1 MDSPTKEP
9 SSPGTDISSGKPVD
23 AGKTTIPAPRSW
35 GVASDSIEQ
44 PEPPSGKS
52 GTSPGGTAGSAERDT
67 PEFAATRPFGSS
79 VIEADSPDSGVGAAT
94 NETTRSPRPRTST
107 EPPAATT
114 SPALGTSPDPTA
126 PAAAEAGKPA
136 KPEPGA
142 AAGAQATTARA
153 AAGADAAPDGN
164 AHAGASAKPDT
175 TAPAGTSAKPDTA
188 GAGQN
193 AKPAGTTA
201 GAAASGLTAGS
212 TTGTAEATGR
222 GRDGDPGDGTP
233 GSGGD
238 LGATKTGLP
247 AVKEPALA
255 GSAAFGLAR
264 LTRRRLRP
272 PATPRHAAVPL
283 NPLLRRFP
291 AVHGMAQRSLDG
303 AAAWR
308 RGRWGRLTLPGLLLL
323 ALLGAAGTAGGVLVP
338 ATAGNR
344 ATDPPPAATP
354 TPGAADTALPVPAT
368 DVPLPPLVT
377 DLPVAPTGS
386 ATPAAPVP
394 GARPADALAAWAQQ
408 VGAKVDIPPVA
419 MQAYGYAEWVVGQRQ
434 PNCHLNWTTLAAIG
448 RVESNHG
455 RANGAALL
463 PDGESNPPI
472 HGLPLDGQGDRKLIP
487 DTDQGRLD
495 GDTTYDRA
503 IGSMQFIPTTWALWK
518 VDADNDGVTDPNDI
532 DDAALAAGNYLC
544 ANDKDLSTTEDW
556 WNAIL
561 TYNNVEPYAQSVY
574 EAANDFG
581 VRSQT

>member
-1 MDSPTKEP
+1 MTTDAKEP
-9 SSPGTDISSGKPVD
+9 PR
-23 AGKTTIPAPRSW
+23 TT
-35 GVASDSIEQ
+35 G
-44 PEPPSGKS
+44 
-52 GTSPGGTAGSAERDT
+52 
-67 PEFAATRPFGSS
+67 
-79 VIEADSPDSGVGAAT
+79 
-94 NETTRSPRPRTST
+94 SPRPRTPT
-107 EPPAATT
+107 ESPATTPIPATTTTAAPTTAAASAATPASASIPATVATVAPGAAPATGATPTPAA
-114 SPALGTSPDPTA
+114 PAEP
-126 PAAAEAGKPA
+126 GKPA
-136 KPEPGA
+136 KPDATGKPTDAATGENAKPDQATRPGSGAEPDASATDGAPGA
-142 AAGAQATTARA
+142 AKNGKN
-153 AAGADAAPDGN
+153 G
-164 AHAGASAKPDT
+164 
-175 TAPAGTSAKPDTA
+175 TA
-188 GAGQN
+188 GAG
-193 AKPAGTTA
+193 
-201 GAAASGLTAGS
+201 
-212 TTGTAEATGR
+212 
-222 GRDGDPGDGTP
+222 
-233 GSGGD
+233 GD
-238 LGATKTGLP
+238 LGTTKTDLP
-247 AVKEPALA
+247 PVKEPALA

-272 PATPRHAAVPL
+272 PTAPRHAAVPL

-338 ATAGNR
+338 AAAGDR
-344 ATDPPPAATP
+344 VTEPPPAATP
-354 TPGAADTALPVPAT
+354 APGAADTGLPVPAT

-377 DLPVAPTGS
+377 DVPVAPTGS
-386 ATPAAPVP
+386 ATPTAPVP

-419 MQAYGYAEWVVGQRQ
+419 LQAYGYAEWVVAQRQ

-472 HGLPLDGQGDRKLIP
+472 YGLPLDGQGDRKLIP

-495 GDTTYDRA
+495 SDTTYDRA

-581 VRSQT
+581 LRSQT

>member
-1 MDSPTKEP
+1 MTPATTGSPRPRPSAEP
-9 SSPGTDISSGKPVD
+9 
-23 AGKTTIPAPRSW
+23 PAPAAPAAKER
-35 GVASDSIEQ
+35 
-44 PEPPSGKS
+44 PSGSPAPDRRTTAASAASAAS
-52 GTSPGGTAGSAERDT
+52 GDAASAEAASADPARGATPAATAGSAAAVT
-67 PEFAATRPFGSS
+67 PRTGDGA
-79 VIEADSPDSGVGAAT
+79 SPDKAAERGTDAKPSTAAGGAA
-94 NETTRSPRPRTST
+94 
-107 EPPAATT
+107 
-114 SPALGTSPDPTA
+114 
-126 PAAAEAGKPA
+126 
-136 KPEPGA
+136 
-142 AAGAQATTARA
+142 
-153 AAGADAAPDGN
+153 
-164 AHAGASAKPDT
+164 
-175 TAPAGTSAKPDTA
+175 
-188 GAGQN
+188 
-193 AKPAGTTA
+193 
-201 GAAASGLTAGS
+201 
-212 TTGTAEATGR
+212 
-222 GRDGDPGDGTP
+222 GDP
-233 GSGGD
+233 
-238 LGATKTGLP
+238 GATKTDLP
-247 AVKEPALA
+247 PVAQPALA
-255 GSAAFGLAR
+255 GGAALGLAR

-272 PATPRHAAVPL
+272 PTAPRHAAVPL

-308 RGRWGRLTLPGLLLL
+308 RGRWGRLTLPGLLFL

-338 ATAGNR
+338 AAAGNR
-344 ATDPPPAATP
+344 ATEPPPAATP
-354 TPGAADTALPVPAT
+354 TPGAADTGLPVPAT
-368 DVPLPPLVT
+368 DAPLPPLVT

-386 ATPAAPVP
+386 ATPTAPVP

-419 MQAYGYAEWVVGQRQ
+419 LQAYGYAEWVVGQRQ

-472 HGLPLDGQGDRKLIP
+472 YGLPLDGQGDRKLIP

-495 GDTTYDRA
+495 SDTTYDRA

-518 VDADNDGVTDPNDI
+518 IDADNDGVTDPNDI

-581 VRSQT
+581 LRSQT